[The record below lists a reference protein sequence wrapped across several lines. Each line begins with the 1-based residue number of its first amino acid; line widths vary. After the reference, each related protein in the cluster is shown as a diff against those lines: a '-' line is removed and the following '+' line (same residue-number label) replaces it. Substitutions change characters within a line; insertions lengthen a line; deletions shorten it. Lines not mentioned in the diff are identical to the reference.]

1 MTRRLRAG
9 LLGYGYAGATFHAPL
24 LAETEGVALIAVA
37 SSRPEQVLRAWPQ
50 ARVLPDAEALLA
62 EDDIDLAVIATPN
75 DSHFPLALAAL
86 RAGKHVVVDK
96 PFTLDAAQARLLMEE
111 AERAGRLLSVFHNR
125 RWDADF
131 LAVRQLLDE
140 GALGRVVHFESH
152 FDRYRPQVRQR
163 WRESS
168 GPGAGLWFDLGPHL
182 LDQALQLFGLP
193 QALSLEIAGLRDGA
207 ASDDWFH
214 AMLRYP
220 DKRVILHGSAL
231 VADAGP
237 RFILHGT
244 LGSFSKYGLD
254 PQEDALKAG
263 ERPGGEGWGV
273 DMKPGRLV
281 SGEEEAVFCGPAGDY
296 LRYYAGV
303 RDAILHGKANPVPA
317 EEAWRVM
324 ALLEL
329 GKRSAM
335 LQCWQP
341 VPDNLREPAA

>member
-1 MTRRLRAG
+1 MTRRLKAG

-24 LAETEGVALIAVA
+24 LSATAGVDLAAVA
-37 SSRPEQVLRAWPQ
+37 SSRPEQVLRNWPQ

-62 EDDIDLAVIATPN
+62 EEEIDLVVIATPN
-75 DSHFPLALAAL
+75 DSHFPLAQAAL

-96 PFTLDAAQARLLMEE
+96 PFALDAAQARQLMEE
-111 AERAGRLLSVFHNR
+111 AEQAGRLLSVFHNR

-140 GALGRVVHFESH
+140 GALGRVAHFESH

-168 GPGAGLWFDLGPHL
+168 APGAGLWFDLGPHL
-182 LDQALQLFGLP
+182 LDQTLQLFGLP
-193 QALSLEIAGLRDGA
+193 QALSLELAELRDGA
-207 ASDDWFH
+207 VCDDWFH
-214 AMLRYP
+214 AALRYP

-237 RFILHGT
+237 RFIIHGT
-244 LGSFSKYGLD
+244 QGSFSKYGLD
-254 PQEDALKAG
+254 PQEDALKG
-263 ERPGGEGWGV
+263 GGRPGGEGWGV
-273 DMKPGRLV
+273 DPQPGRLLLADA
-281 SGEEEAVFCGPAGDY
+281 GGKVFSGPAGDY

-303 RDAILHGKANPVPA
+303 RDAILHGGANPVPA
-317 EEAWRVM
+317 EEAWQVM

-341 VPDNLREPAA
+341 VPDSLR